1 MTLFVHRGQSTEVLA
16 GGLAGVLGASLMAW
30 TDGNWIVLGL
40 YMATLAAITTAS
52 TFLVPETRGRDL
64 LRTED
69 AIRLSTTEKDSAYE
83 AEAAVVPGSGA
94 ADETSSPARA

>member
-1 MTLFVHRGQSTEVLA
+1 M
-16 GGLAGVLGASLMAW
+16 LGASLMAW

-69 AIRLSTTEKDSAYE
+69 AIRLSTTEQDSAYE
-83 AEAAVVPGSGA
+83 AEAAVVPAEVGQAPSSQA
-94 ADETSSPARA
+94 PTSPARA